1 MRAAGL
7 SVYYSLPSLNKVDT
21 YIHQSKKCAKLMQAG
36 CHGKQGDNYI
46 IIVNNQLLAIDYYTD
61 MNSRELGLRKSYNI
75 DYSNRTEWAIDN
87 TLTMSI

>member
-1 MRAAGL
+1 MG
-7 SVYYSLPSLNKVDT
+7 NKLT
-21 YIHQSKKCAKLMQAG
+21 T
-36 CHGKQGDNYI
+36 I

-61 MNSRELGLRKSYNI
+61 MNSRELGLQKSYNI